1 MVTLPT
7 KVFDPAL
14 LAMVSVPS
22 IAEVPLTLRVAG
34 LMVFVVPELTTSA
47 PFTVIPPLLEPLSVE
62 PDKVSDVIEKPSPA
76 VLAQVPPLI
85 VTPANVFVPEVL
97 AKAIVPFIVVEPETV
112 IFAALKVVV
121 VPVATERVPETLKVP
136 LLPPLK
142 LAPVRVIEVIPKV
155 SVALFVQVPPVTTTF
170 PIVLVPV
177 PLVKVMV
184 PLIVVV
190 PLTIKSKAPTFNAE
204 PLATVTLAQAVAEL
218 VVTVKFLS
226 I

>member
-1 MVTLPT
+1 M
-7 KVFDPAL
+7 
-14 LAMVSVPS
+14 
-22 IAEVPLTLRVAG
+22 
-34 LMVFVVPELTTSA
+34 
-47 PFTVIPPLLEPLSVE
+47 PPLLDPFSVE

-76 VLAQVPPLI
+76 VLVQFPPLI

-97 AKAIVPFIVVEPETV
+97 AKAIVPFMVVEPETV

-142 LAPVRVIEVIPKV
+142 LAPVRAIEVIPKV
-155 SVALFVQVPPVTTTF
+155 SVALVVQVPPVITTF
-170 PIVLVPV
+170 PMVLVPV

-190 PLTIKSKAPTFNAE
+190 PLTIKSKAPTFKVQL
-204 PLATVTLAQAVAEL
+204 LATEILAHAVAVF